1 MDMSKYKPLLADNI
15 VAPMTQFMQGCG
27 DDCEF
32 TQEDIQTCENILLE
46 YVESLAALSS
56 PADKDIMECVK
67 KAVLALNELN
77 ENTDYA
83 LIETEERENI
93 WELIQTAAVDCG
105 LQDPADDVTEEWRDW

>member
-1 MDMSKYKPLLADNI
+1 
-15 VAPMTQFMQGCG
+15 
-27 DDCEF
+27 
-32 TQEDIQTCENILLE
+32 LE
-46 YVESLAALSS
+46 YVESLAALSAS
-56 PADKDIMECVK
+56 TDKDIMECVK